1 MKVPDGFVCHRMPK
15 ETVTFPVHLFVEEF
29 GQFLFDI
36 GTIEVNEDD
45 IMKTKELADGM
56 SGAFPKEADR
66 EQQFHEWFRN
76 FMASPLYK
84 AGIDSSITDGS
95 LIRGFKDQNYMFLN
109 LEVKNEK
116 GEGGGDPYMQNI
128 AYYIKNLPARLDN
141 QYPCFVLELCG
152 TMFAISG
159 IVNTETQGICDN
171 FTIDYLIQ
179 DLSFARL
186 LELTRK
192 LVALRKG
199 LRNLETKTLI
209 PKTSFPYLTWFTYKN
224 VLTKLEFVRQ
234 IKPKLCVAT
243 VAGTEVIVK
252 FTEHYGKQVHQFC
265 ADKGFG
271 PTLYAMERIKPDHW
285 MVVMQKI
292 NGRQLDYHG
301 ETQEVK
307 NQLREILELIHGHGY
322 VHGDFRANNIMVEE
336 STGRIVV
343 VDFDWSGQVGEC
355 VYPVVLNKEDLTW
368 PAGAAFLQP
377 ILPDHDRYWLNRFEP
392 VASTAMET

>member
-1 MKVPDGFVCHRMPK
+1 MEKEFEVKTLKEIRGGKAFLIGADEHGDSRNSFAGMTTIKVTGEFKGKRSPDRVNPPGTLESLKEKMTAPSSFAKAREKSGWVETLMKVPDGFVCHRMPK
-15 ETVTFPVHLFVEEF
+15 ETGTFPVHLFVEEF

-76 FMASPLYK
+76 FVASPLYK

-159 IVNTETQGICDN
+159 IANTE
-171 FTIDYLIQ
+171 
-179 DLSFARL
+179 
-186 LELTRK
+186 
-192 LVALRKG
+192 
-199 LRNLETKTLI
+199 
-209 PKTSFPYLTWFTYKN
+209 
-224 VLTKLEFVRQ
+224 
-234 IKPKLCVAT
+234 
-243 VAGTEVIVK
+243 
-252 FTEHYGKQVHQFC
+252 
-265 ADKGFG
+265 
-271 PTLYAMERIKPDHW
+271 
-285 MVVMQKI
+285 
-292 NGRQLDYHG
+292 
-301 ETQEVK
+301 
-307 NQLREILELIHGHGY
+307 
-322 VHGDFRANNIMVEE
+322 
-336 STGRIVV
+336 
-343 VDFDWSGQVGEC
+343 
-355 VYPVVLNKEDLTW
+355 
-368 PAGAAFLQP
+368 
-377 ILPDHDRYWLNRFEP
+377 FEP

>member
-1 MKVPDGFVCHRMPK
+1 M
-15 ETVTFPVHLFVEEF
+15 
-29 GQFLFDI
+29 
-36 GTIEVNEDD
+36 
-45 IMKTKELADGM
+45 
-56 SGAFPKEADR
+56 
-66 EQQFHEWFRN
+66 
-76 FMASPLYK
+76 
-84 AGIDSSITDGS
+84 
-95 LIRGFKDQNYMFLN
+95 
-109 LEVKNEK
+109 
-116 GEGGGDPYMQNI
+116 
-128 AYYIKNLPARLDN
+128 
-141 QYPCFVLELCG
+141 
-152 TMFAISG
+152 
-159 IVNTETQGICDN
+159 
-171 FTIDYLIQ
+171 
-179 DLSFARL
+179 
-186 LELTRK
+186 
-192 LVALRKG
+192 
-199 LRNLETKTLI
+199 
-209 PKTSFPYLTWFTYKN
+209 
-224 VLTKLEFVRQ
+224 RQ

-271 PTLYAMERIKPDHW
+271 PTLF
-285 MVVMQKI
+285 VMQKI